1 MGIHHRAQAER
12 WAPHQ
17 VGGTRSILVQKL
29 SEEHADLL
37 LNRLFWPILGAHL
50 LIVKYLLE
58 YYKRVNTAGSGARFS
73 TVRLGIRAN
82 RPQFALLVAVNGL
95 VGALV
100 GQERTLVPLLGER
113 EFAVA
118 SSTAL
123 MLFIVSFGLAK
134 AAANLVAGYLADR
147 IGRRKVLL
155 LGWIFGI
162 PVPVALMLAPTWAWV
177 IAANVL
183 LGINQGL
190 AWSSTVMMKIDLA
203 GPRQRGLAMGLNE
216 FAGYLAVALSAWLSG
231 WLASRYGLRPEPLL
245 LGLAIVALGLGL
257 SGFWVRETT
266 SHMELENLSRPG
278 KGFLEV
284 AALGSYRHRGL
295 AAVSRTGLV
304 NNANDALAW
313 GLLPVLLVDEGLSIV
328 QLGTVAS
335 TYPAVWGLGQLLTGP
350 LSDRWG
356 RRLPIAVGMWTQASA
371 LLWFWTG
378 DGFSG
383 MLGAAVMLGVG
394 TALTYPA
401 LLAAVSDMA
410 SPSWRATSVGVY
422 RTWRDG
428 GYVVGAVAAG
438 VLADLFDVH
447 KAVLAVAGAT
457 ALSGI
462 DAWVHLQSSSDNL
475 MNVE

>member
-1 MGIHHRAQAER
+1 M
-12 WAPHQ
+12 
-17 VGGTRSILVQKL
+17 
-29 SEEHADLL
+29 
-37 LNRLFWPILGAHL
+37 
-50 LIVKYLLE
+50 
-58 YYKRVNTAGSGARFS
+58 NTAGSGAGS
-73 TVRLGIRAN
+73 SNVRLGIRAN
-82 RPQFALLVAVNGL
+82 RSQFVLLVAVNGL

-155 LGWIFGI
+155 LGWVFGI
-162 PVPVALMLAPTWAWV
+162 PVPIALMLAPTWAWV

-216 FAGYLAVALSAWLSG
+216 FAGYLAVAVSAALSG
-231 WLASRYGLRPEPLL
+231 WLASRYGLRPEPLF
-245 LGLAIVALGLGL
+245 LGLAIAGLGLGL
-257 SGFWVRETT
+257 SALWVRETT
-266 SHMELENLSRPG
+266 PHMELENLSESG

-295 AAVSRTGLV
+295 ASVSRTGLV

-313 GLLPVLLVDEGLSIV
+313 GLLPVLMVEEGLSIV
-328 QLGTVAS
+328 QLGAVAS

-350 LSDRWG
+350 LSDRLG
-356 RRLPIAVGMWTQASA
+356 RRLPIAAGMWAQALA
-371 LLWFWTG
+371 LLWFWAG
-378 DGFSG
+378 DGFSD
-383 MLGAAVMLGVG
+383 MLSAAILLGVG

-401 LLAAVSDMA
+401 LLAAVGDIA
-410 SPSWRATSVGVY
+410 SPSWRATAVGVY

-428 GYVVGAVAAG
+428 GYVVGAIAAG
-438 VLADLFDVH
+438 VLADLFDVQT
-447 KAVLAVAGAT
+447 ALLAVAGAT
-457 ALSGI
+457 ALSGV

-475 MNVE
+475 MNVG